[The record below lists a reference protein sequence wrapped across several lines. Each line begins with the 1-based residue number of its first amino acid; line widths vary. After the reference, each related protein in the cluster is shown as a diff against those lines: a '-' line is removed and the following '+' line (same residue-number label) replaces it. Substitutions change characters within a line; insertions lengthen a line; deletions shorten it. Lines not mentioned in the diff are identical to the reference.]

1 MTLMTSQA
9 PWSDPGLSLPE
20 MKHLKIQYP
29 SLKTVRS
36 HILPNGNS
44 GIVTISM
51 LGVKSHTD
59 DTTVKYD
66 LIIDFRRFPVSPP
79 SAYVRHPSDPDI
91 RHVNIGEGT
100 RVAFAP
106 RAEICWVCVG
116 GKFPE
121 QFESYARDRK
131 FRLVTYIQQL
141 QYTLRNPNPMDCA
154 RHTS

>member
-1 MTLMTSQA
+1 
-9 PWSDPGLSLPE
+9 

-91 RHVNIGEGT
+91 RHVNIGERT
-100 RVAFAP
+100 RVSFAP

-131 FRLVTYIQQL
+131 FRLATYIQQL